1 MKFLY
6 ADSIDTVDPGYDF
19 VEERSKPDRKVY
31 WDDQFPHEYLES
43 PPYDGILVSM
53 GVVGDHKFSGKYTQ
67 SQAMRFKRVGA
78 RKFLRIDTPP
88 FEHLDIYGDCGA
100 FNYSGMS
107 VPPYTPSEILDFYDE
122 GQFTHGCSVDHI
134 IFQFYKNLKG
144 DETPI
149 DISEKN
155 DVKNRFE
162 ITLSNAEIFL
172 NESKSLKGKF
182 EPIGVVQGW
191 SPDSMAKAADSLVK
205 MGYEY
210 LALGGMVPL
219 SADSIHIA
227 LDAVSKKIKKDTKIH
242 LLGFG
247 KIDRIKEFEKYN
259 IFSIDT
265 TSPLLR
271 AFKDKRRNFFMP
283 GKNNELT
290 YYTAFRIPQSTENR
304 ALMRLIKNNLFSYE
318 EVYKKEKNVLNLL
331 RRYGDD
337 DANLE
342 ETLQSLMDYSK
353 ICLTDHTNLYKDN
366 SVKLENLIED
376 YKKLLLDKP
385 WEKCDCQVCKKC
397 GIQMAIFRGSNRN
410 KRRGIHNLHV
420 FNNQLKLIL

>member
-1 MKFLY
+1 
-6 ADSIDTVDPGYDF
+6 
-19 VEERSKPDRKVY
+19 
-31 WDDQFPHEYLES
+31 
-43 PPYDGILVSM
+43 
-53 GVVGDHKFSGKYTQ
+53 
-67 SQAMRFKRVGA
+67 
-78 RKFLRIDTPP
+78 
-88 FEHLDIYGDCGA
+88 
-100 FNYSGMS
+100 
-107 VPPYTPSEILDFYDE
+107 
-122 GQFTHGCSVDHI
+122 
-134 IFQFYKNLKG
+134 
-144 DETPI
+144 
-149 DISEKN
+149 
-155 DVKNRFE
+155 
-162 ITLSNAEIFL
+162 
-172 NESKSLKGKF
+172 
-182 EPIGVVQGW
+182 
-191 SPDSMAKAADSLVK
+191 MAKAADSLVK

-283 GKNNELT
+283 GKNNKLT

-304 ALMRLIKNNLFSYE
+304 ALMRLIKNNLFSDE
-318 EVYKKEKNVLNLL
+318 EVYKKEKNALNLL
-331 RRYGDD
+331 RKYGDD

-342 ETLQSLMDYSK
+342 ETLQSLIDYSK

-366 SVKLENLIED
+366 SVKLENLTED